1 MQIHFFENFT
11 ATQVMEK
18 VRLFDDDENI
28 NSIVVL
34 SSDTDALRSENF
46 HSLLQTL
53 QTTIFGGIFPE
64 VIFDGKN
71 YVSGCI
77 VAGFGFESRCV
88 TIPNLSDSSTDLDAL
103 IESESEDLSEHFETA
118 MVFVDGLSE
127 RIGDF
132 VDALF
137 FNLGDNVVYLGG
149 GCGSLSF
156 LPTPCVFSNKG
167 VLRDAGTIAFTKQK
181 ISTGV
186 AHGWTDISESLKVTS
201 SARNVITELNYLPA
215 FEVYKQVVDNHSEV
229 EITEENFFD
238 IAKSYPFGLHKLN
251 AESIIRDP
259 IHLQNNSL
267 VCVGEVPE
275 GSYLKVFHGNTESL
289 LGGAKYAKERASENL
304 DIQKPNMWVVDCVSR
319 ALYMNDRFSEEL
331 SILQP
336 SGRQIG
342 VLSIGEIACSDG
354 LHLDFHNKTTLVG
367 VFE

>member
-1 MQIHFFENFT
+1 MQIHFIENFT
-11 ATQVMEK
+11 ALQVIDQI
-18 VRLFDDDENI
+18 RSFDSDKNI

-34 SSDTDALRSENF
+34 SSDTEALRSEDFNTF
-46 HSLLQTL
+46 LQTVE
-53 QTTIFGGIFPE
+53 TTLFGGIFPE

-71 YVSGCI
+71 YARGCV
-77 VAGFGFESRCV
+77 VAGFSFDSHCI
-88 TIPNLSDSSTDLDAL
+88 TIPNLSDPNSDLDAF
-103 IESESEDLSEHFETA
+103 IESESEKLSDHFETA
-118 MVFVDGLSE
+118 MVFVDGLSS

-137 FNLGDNVVYLGG
+137 FSFGSGVVYLGG

-156 LPTPCVFSNKG
+156 LPNPCVFSNKG
-167 VLRDAGTIAFTKQK
+167 SLKDAGVVAFTTQK
-181 ISTGV
+181 ISIGV

-201 SARNVITELNYLPA
+201 SARNVVRELNYMPA
-215 FEVYKQVVDNHSEV
+215 FEVYKQIVDNHSKV

-238 IAKSYPFGLHKLN
+238 IAKSYPFGLHKLD

-259 IHLQNNSL
+259 IQIQNNSL

-289 LGGAKYAKERASENL
+289 LGGAKYAKERASENS

-319 ALYMNDRFSEEL
+319 ALFMNDRYSEEL

-336 SGRQIG
+336 IGRQIG
-342 VLSIGEIACSDG
+342 ILSIGEIACSDG

-367 VFE
+367 IFE